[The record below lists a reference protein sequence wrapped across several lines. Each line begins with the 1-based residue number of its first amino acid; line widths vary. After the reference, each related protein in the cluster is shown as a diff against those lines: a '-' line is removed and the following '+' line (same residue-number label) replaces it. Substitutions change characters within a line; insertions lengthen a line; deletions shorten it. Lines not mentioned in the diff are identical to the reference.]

1 MDRDGFDELF
11 IDLPAKINNV
21 VTALNNHEDKQ
32 SNKQDECTSINQ
44 LVGELKEARSAA
56 FQAMMMSSELG
67 MMLRFLQSGMQ
78 SKNFADLASAM
89 FAVLEA
95 MNLKASLHIHYDR
108 IAETYVDD
116 GKSRPIE
123 SEIFE
128 TCRNGLR
135 IIDFKQ
141 HTIFNQN
148 NCSLLIRNMPINNP
162 ERYGM
167 LRDNLCILLD
177 VVQNRVDSLILE
189 QKAASLRQLMDISLG
204 VIQNILLEMDAQQR
218 AFTNSTSQVIDDML
232 VQLKN
237 DFSTLN
243 LDQVEEEKLMAN
255 FEAGHEQLSGM
266 FETSATANKQIR
278 SVLEELL
285 GSLSVNAPA

>member
-11 IDLPAKINNV
+11 VDLPVQARNDVAVLDN
-21 VTALNNHEDKQ
+21 ESDYCDKQ
-32 SNKQDECTSINQ
+32 TECVGINQ
-44 LVGELKEARSAA
+44 LNNELEQARNAA

-78 SKNFADLASAM
+78 SKNFADLSEAM

-108 IAETYVDD
+108 FAETYVDD

-128 TCRNGLR
+128 TCRNGQR

-141 HTIFNQN
+141 HTIFNQS
-148 NCSLLIRNMPINNP
+148 NCSLLIRNMPIDNP

-167 LRDNLCILLD
+167 LRDNLCIFLD

-189 QKAASLRQLMDISLG
+189 KKANSLRQLMDISLG
-204 VIQNILLEMDAQQR
+204 VIQNILLEMDAQQC
-218 AFTNSTSQVIDDML
+218 AFTNNTSQVIDDMS
-232 VQLKN
+232 VQLKS

-243 LDQVEEEKLMAN
+243 LDQIEEEKLMAN

-266 FETSATANKQIR
+266 FETSAKANKQIR
-278 SVLEELL
+278 SVLEALL
-285 GSLSVNAPA
+285 GSLSLNAPG